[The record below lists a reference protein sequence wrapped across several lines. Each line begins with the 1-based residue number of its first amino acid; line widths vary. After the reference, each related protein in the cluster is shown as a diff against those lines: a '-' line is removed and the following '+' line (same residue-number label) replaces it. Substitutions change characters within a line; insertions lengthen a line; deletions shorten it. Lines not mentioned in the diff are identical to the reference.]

1 MLEKRPLPT
10 STKPIEYNEMKQS
23 AENENTI
30 HERFLSCFLLFS
42 FAKFLSTYI
51 SKLSKPLFLTHP
63 FDAPPFLPH
72 SLLPLPRIVG
82 AQGQRRSE
90 GENKRVGQQ
99 IALLRPA
106 LVAAHTGR
114 RG

>member
-1 MLEKRPLPT
+1 
-10 STKPIEYNEMKQS
+10 
-23 AENENTI
+23 
-30 HERFLSCFLLFS
+30 
-42 FAKFLSTYI
+42 
-51 SKLSKPLFLTHP
+51 
-63 FDAPPFLPH
+63 
-72 SLLPLPRIVG
+72 V
-82 AQGQRRSE
+82 QGQRRSE